1 MTSILSIGSQG
12 IDLGAIASSL
22 SSTMGSLED
31 AFERMLSSASL
42 QYSQLG
48 RSSFQRVYI
57 AFAGNSDICLSF
69 LRQCADYGESVLA
82 LRLASIGLPTSSRV
96 CASHDLQERST
107 GLWSEGTGDSA
118 RGLETLE
125 GMGGRGALLRHSTH
139 PAHGLSARTPPS
151 HHQPSPDATLRSFS
165 MTHAPDK
172 NPPTSDIMMTPPV
185 SEPIEDKE
193 RVLGQNIL
201 PQRPSRSLYRLRWLT
216 LKDKALV
223 SSKRSSLFQ
232 LSNLM
237 VAVRRF
243 FCRFTP

>member
-1 MTSILSIGSQG
+1 MSQG

-22 SSTMGSLED
+22 SSTIGSLED
-31 AFERMLSSASL
+31 AFERMSSSASL

-48 RSSFQRVYI
+48 RSSFQRVYV

-69 LRQCADYGESVLA
+69 LRQCTDYGESVLA

-96 CASHDLQERST
+96 GASHDLQERST
-107 GLWSEGTGDSA
+107 GLRSEVTGNSA

-125 GMGGRGALLRHSTH
+125 GVGGGGAFLRHSTH
-139 PAHGLSARTPPS
+139 PTHGLRARTPPI
-151 HHQPSPDATLRSFS
+151 HHQPLPDATLRSFS
-165 MTHAPDK
+165 MSHATDK
-172 NPPTSDIMMTPPV
+172 NPPTPDIMMAPLV

-193 RVLGQNIL
+193 RILGQNIL
-201 PQRPSRSLYRLRWLT
+201 PQRPGRRLHQLRWLT

-223 SSKRSSLFQ
+223 SSKRSSSFQ

-237 VAVRRF
+237 VAVCRF
-243 FCRFTP
+243 CCRFTL